1 MKSILK
7 ISSITLMLFFSSCE
21 SILDIDPQQS
31 IDSGQALTTPEA
43 VRANLADIY
52 SGLKNVILYGRDFV
66 ATTEAL
72 ADNTRVIDRAGGR
85 YVQQGANAPT
95 ANMNNWAV
103 AYATMNEINLL
114 LEALS
119 DVQGATPTFLD
130 ETEGQLRALRALLYF
145 DLVRVYAYEPNMA
158 PPGLDMGG
166 VPLALTGVL
175 TPGQIELLPRATVA
189 AVYEQIYADLTIATQ
204 KAPAL
209 PAGTSTRYYANR
221 VFAMALFAKV
231 ALYNQD
237 FATAEQLA
245 SDAITTSSLVPA
257 TVANIVSA
265 WRLNNHPESLFE
277 VGFTTPGET
286 IGVNESIT
294 SAFASRAT
302 LTATTPATGNG
313 AVVPTAAFLALHAG
327 TDVRLALYQNG
338 LRTPIVMECT
348 KFLHKTG
355 TTYMD
360 NIPVMRVSE
369 LYLIRAEARARK
381 AAPDE
386 TGARSDLNLIAAR
399 VPIVYDG
406 TTTGAVLVDAIIAQ
420 RRLELAFEGDRW
432 FDMKRRGQPLL
443 KTTGNLTYDDY
454 RRLAAIPVR
463 ETQINPNL
471 IQNSGY

>member
-7 ISSITLMLFFSSCE
+7 ISAISLALVLGSCD

-66 ATTEAL
+66 ATSEAL
-72 ADNTRVIDRAGGR
+72 ADNTQIIDRAGGR
-85 YVQQGANAPT
+85 YVQQGANSPT

-103 AYATMNEINLL
+103 AYATLNEINLL
-114 LEALS
+114 LEALPG
-119 DVQGATPTFLD
+119 VQGATPTFLD
-130 ETEGQLRALRALLYF
+130 ETEGQLRALRALIYF
-145 DLVRVYAYEPNMA
+145 DLMRVYAYEPNMA

-189 AVYEQIYADLTIATQ
+189 EVYQQLYTDLSIATQ
-204 KAPAL
+204 KAPAM
-209 PAGTSTRYYANR
+209 PGGTSTRYYANR
-221 VFAMALFAKV
+221 TFALALFAKV

-237 FATAEQLA
+237 YVTSEQLA
-245 SDAITTSSLVPA
+245 TDAIAAGSLVPA
-257 TVANIVSA
+257 TAANIVSA

-277 VGFTTPGET
+277 VGFTTAGET
-286 IGVNESIT
+286 IGVNESIA
-294 SAFASRAT
+294 SAYASRAT

-327 TDVRLALYQNG
+327 TDVRRQLYQNG

-369 LYLIRAEARARK
+369 VYLIRAEARARK

-386 TGARSDLNLIAAR
+386 PGAISDLNLIAAR
-399 VPIVYDG
+399 VPVVYDG
-406 TTTGAVLVDAIIAQ
+406 ATTGAALVDAIIAQ

-432 FDMKRRGQPLL
+432 FDMKRRGQALT

-463 ETQINPNL
+463 EIQINPNL
-471 IQNSGY
+471 VQNSGY